1 MIIAATDRNTSVLP
15 FKEQISQIA
24 KAKPDMIILTERDL
38 PPEEYRELASFCLEE
53 CKENGVIFCID
64 KFADIAEE
72 LGVKTIHFELDDI
85 DASVPKGFDTILVT
99 VRSEKEAQ
107 KAEALGATMLIFREV
122 FDISCKACRNAKGLA
137 AVRFLLGA
145 VDIPV
150 IGAGGI
156 LPDVFLEVL
165 SADVAG
171 VCMRSGFMRIK
182 DPSSIVNVFHEMQ
195 NRCRGKME

>member
-1 MIIAATDRNTSVLP
+1 MIIAATDRNTSILP
-15 FKEQISQIA
+15 FKEQISLIA

-38 PPEEYRELASFCLEE
+38 PHEEYRGLASFCFEE
-53 CKENGVIFCID
+53 CRKNDVIFCID
-64 KFADIAEE
+64 KFADIAKE
-72 LGVKTIHFELDDI
+72 LGVNTIHFEMEDI
-85 DASVPKGFDTILVT
+85 DTSVPEGFDRILVT

-182 DPSSIVNVFHEMQ
+182 DPSSVVNLYREAEK
-195 NRCRGKME
+195 RIKMS

>member
-1 MIIAATDRNTSVLP
+1 MIIAATDRNISAFQ
-15 FKEQISQIA
+15 FKEQLSLIA

-38 PPEEYRELASFCLEE
+38 PQEEYKELVSFCFEE
-53 CKENGVIFCID
+53 CEKNSVEFCID
-64 KFADIAEE
+64 KFADVAGE
-72 LGVKTIHFELDDI
+72 LDVKTIHFDIEDI
-85 DASVPKGFDTILVT
+85 DTPLPKGFDTMLVT

-122 FDISCKACRNAKGLA
+122 FDVSCKACRNAKGLA
-137 AVRFLLGA
+137 TVRFLLGA

-165 SADVAG
+165 SADIAG
-171 VCMRSGFMRIK
+171 VCMRSGFMRTK
-182 DPSSIVNVFHEMQ
+182 DPASVVNSYRDAE
-195 NRCRGKME
+195 RCIKAK